1 MDDRAATARAYYR
14 SLDEHDYETLASILT
29 PAFVH
34 RRPDMTIDGR
44 AEFVQFMR
52 EERPQTDTSHPI
64 DAIYEH
70 EDGLAVEGQLL
81 SSDGGQITGF
91 VDVLAFEDGRI
102 AEITTYTTP

>member
-1 MDDRAATARAYYR
+1 MDERAATARTYYR
-14 SLDEHDYETLASILT
+14 SLDEHDYETLAAILR
-29 PAFVH
+29 PEFVH

-52 EERPQTDTSHPI
+52 EERPQTDTRHPI

-70 EDGLAVEGQLL
+70 ADGLAVEGRLL
-81 SSDGGQITGF
+81 SSEGSRITAF
-91 VDVLAFEDGRI
+91 VDVMTFDGGEI